1 MGKTAALEAQ
11 STLEDRHM
19 VGIPPREKMVSPR
32 EVLPSI
38 TFTRP
43 LLENRGLMTGFPQL
57 HRRGGASVQPVR
69 RVGARTAPR
78 GLLQVP
84 HIQAFFAYRK
94 EYPSKRTAWLT
105 VMLWGWGALG
115 GLPAP
120 HPCAGHLWSGPAL
133 HSVRGHYR
141 GGGGLLY

>member
-84 HIQAFFAYRK
+84 HIQAFFAYQ
-94 EYPSKRTAWLT
+94 EEGIPL
-105 VMLWGWGALG
+105 
-115 GLPAP
+115 
-120 HPCAGHLWSGPAL
+120 
-133 HSVRGHYR
+133 
-141 GGGGLLY
+141 